1 MTLNNLKCYRPQS
14 NGTCKIS
21 TKIYTKYI
29 PNVFDDNNNAVFSL
43 SELSYQQ
50 QCTITF
56 QTHYLLG
63 YSLF

>member
-1 MTLNNLKCYRPQS
+1 MALN
-14 NGTCKIS
+14 CKIS

-43 SELSYQQ
+43 SEWSYQQ